1 MHVNIL
7 WGGDEDHVDVVQ
19 VSLLYMVT
27 LHFAVAYA
35 AQQ

>member
-7 WGGDEDHVDVVQ
+7 WGRDEDHVDVVQ
-19 VSLLYMVT
+19 VYMVT